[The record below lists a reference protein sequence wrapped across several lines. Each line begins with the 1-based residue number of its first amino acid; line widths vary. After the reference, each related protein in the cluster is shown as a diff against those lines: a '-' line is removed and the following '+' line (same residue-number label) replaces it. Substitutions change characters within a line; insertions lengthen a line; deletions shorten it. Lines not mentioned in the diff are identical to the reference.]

1 VPDVQLTFEGDLVS
15 ELLLEVQ
22 EQVGALPLLQ
32 FTLDHLFQRRREH
45 HLTLEAY
52 HELGGV
58 KGAVAKHAEATYAS
72 LPSEEHR
79 RLTRVLF
86 LRLLEPGA
94 TMQETTRRRIPRS
107 ELLLSNPKET
117 VLIEEVAR
125 AFTTAR
131 LLTTT
136 TVAGVATVEVSHEA
150 VIREWTRL
158 SEWLEEAREDVERQH
173 TLSEAAAEW
182 ARHGHPRDRLYRGT
196 QLKEAQVWARRNTP
210 SGSEARF
217 LQASAAQRTRSR
229 LGVVTVCILVVLLL
243 LFTGFQNREVFFPP
257 DPTLV
262 TTLADNGPGSLRQAV
277 LTAKSGST
285 ITFDPLLRG
294 VIKLV
299 SNLSIDRDLRIRGPG
314 AGNLSIRGSGDFNV
328 LLVEPWASVTIS
340 DLAFNGTNQRQKGFG
355 IIINDG
361 TLTLTN
367 ITVFGNITYN
377 GGGGISNRDTGTL
390 FLNNSTISGNESST
404 SKDTSI
410 GGGGISNEGTLIINK
425 STISANITNNG
436 GGGISNTGTL
446 TLTNS
451 TISTN
456 ATLSRGGGIGNYG
469 GSLTIRKSR
478 IFGNTAFAGAGIF
491 NNAGS
496 LTLSDSMVSD
506 NVAYYGGYGGGIHN
520 VNGGTL
526 TLTNSTVSH
535 NTARYGGG
543 INNGYS
549 GGVLAPDDSLNRGG
563 PITLT
568 NSTISDNTAAE
579 GGGILANG
587 ESQATITFCT
597 IYGNAGVWDGGGIAI
612 VAYNSTR
619 PSQVEMKNSL
629 VALNHA
635 DTGPD
640 IAGRLI
646 SGGYNLIQ
654 NVSGAT
660 FTPNKQHFTD
670 VSVDPHA
677 DLRIDSALSGNLP
690 QIHALL
696 SGSPAIDRIPLAA
709 CLVNGLS
716 TDQRGVKRP
725 DAQERSCD
733 IGAYEYVDEP
743 A

>member
-1 VPDVQLTFEGDLVS
+1 
-15 ELLLEVQ
+15 
-22 EQVGALPLLQ
+22 
-32 FTLDHLFQRRREH
+32 
-45 HLTLEAY
+45 
-52 HELGGV
+52 
-58 KGAVAKHAEATYAS
+58 
-72 LPSEEHR
+72 
-79 RLTRVLF
+79 
-86 LRLLEPGA
+86 
-94 TMQETTRRRIPRS
+94 
-107 ELLLSNPKET
+107 
-117 VLIEEVAR
+117 
-125 AFTTAR
+125 
-131 LLTTT
+131 
-136 TVAGVATVEVSHEA
+136 
-150 VIREWTRL
+150 
-158 SEWLEEAREDVERQH
+158 
-173 TLSEAAAEW
+173 
-182 ARHGHPRDRLYRGT
+182 
-196 QLKEAQVWARRNTP
+196 
-210 SGSEARF
+210 
-217 LQASAAQRTRSR
+217 
-229 LGVVTVCILVVLLL
+229 
-243 LFTGFQNREVFFPP
+243 
-257 DPTLV
+257 
-262 TTLADNGPGSLRQAV
+262 
-277 LTAKSGST
+277 
-285 ITFDPLLRG
+285 
-294 VIKLV
+294 
-299 SNLSIDRDLRIRGPG
+299 
-314 AGNLSIRGSGDFNV
+314 
-328 LLVEPWASVTIS
+328 VEPWASVTIS

-597 IYGNAGVWDGGGIAI
+597 IYGNAGEWDGGGIAI
-612 VAYNSTR
+612 VAYNSNR

-640 IAGRLI
+640 IAGPLT
-646 SGGYNLIQ
+646 SDGYNLIQ